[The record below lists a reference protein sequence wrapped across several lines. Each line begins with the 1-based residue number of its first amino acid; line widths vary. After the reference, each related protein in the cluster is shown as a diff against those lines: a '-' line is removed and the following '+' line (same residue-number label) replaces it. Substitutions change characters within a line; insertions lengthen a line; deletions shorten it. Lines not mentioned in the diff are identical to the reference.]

1 MCCSNL
7 FSRVQF
13 LNVRIVTEN
22 SIWHWEKLLLMKK
35 GGANLIND
43 ASVKIGNMYLLCH
56 VSQLRVYLQRLLSY
70 FSWIITQ
77 YSVSNAYRNGVFSPE
92 KQ

>member
-1 MCCSNL
+1 
-7 FSRVQF
+7 
-13 LNVRIVTEN
+13 
-22 SIWHWEKLLLMKK
+22 MKK
-35 GGANLIND
+35 GGANLIDD

-56 VSQLRVYLQRLLSY
+56 FSQLRVYLQRLLSY